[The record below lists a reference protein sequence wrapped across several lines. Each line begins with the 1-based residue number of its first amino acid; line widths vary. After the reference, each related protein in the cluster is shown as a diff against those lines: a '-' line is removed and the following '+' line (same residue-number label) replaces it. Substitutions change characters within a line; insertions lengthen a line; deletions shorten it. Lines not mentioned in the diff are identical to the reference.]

1 MKITKIL
8 VALSFLFAVSTA
20 QAGEMTVTGNMQ
32 ATYQSEVDR
41 TTGNPLGMDKEITF
55 SGSTELDNG
64 ISMSVMQD
72 FNDQGSFGDAKITFG
87 NVGGLVDIYVGTDG
101 SELDA
106 IDDITPS
113 AFEEANGSGSGT
125 YQDVGGLDTEM
136 GIGIKGSI
144 PILGTVSAQYVPKAD
159 GNGDANGGDDKESSA
174 DTSAS
179 VGSGVELV
187 VRNNMGDLPFVGSFL
202 DGNSLTLGYA
212 EEEVSTIANTTDRIE
227 ATAAITGSYGNFS
240 YGYQVESIQTG
251 ETAAQAASSTPSD
264 DSIEYRIDSIGLAYA
279 VNDALSIS
287 YNMMEQRQSAEAADS
302 SFKQETDAINIGY
315 TVGGITLGFQ
325 DASTDNA
332 GMVKD
337 TKDDTRTI
345 SVKAAF

>member
-20 QAGEMTVTGNMQ
+20 HAGEMTVTGSMQ

-41 TTGNPLGMDKEITF
+41 TTGNPLGMDREIKF
-55 SGSTELDNG
+55 AGSTELDNG
-64 ISMSVMQD
+64 MSMSVMQD
-72 FNDQGSFGDAKITFG
+72 FGDDGSFGDGKITFG

-106 IDDITPS
+106 IDDITPT

-125 YQDVGGLDTEM
+125 YVDVGGLAAEM
-136 GIGIKGSI
+136 GIGIKGSL
-144 PILGTVSAQYVPKAD
+144 PIIGTVSGQYVPKAD
-159 GNGDANGGDDKESSA
+159 GSESA
-174 DTSAS
+174 DKAAS
-179 VGSGVELV
+179 GDTNGSKGSGMEIVTKTAL
-187 VRNNMGDLPFVGSFL
+187 GDLPFVGGFL
-202 DGNSLTLGYA
+202 GGNTVTLGYA
-212 EEEVSTIANTTDRIE
+212 EEEMERVANTSDRFEI
-227 ATAAITGSYGNFS
+227 TAALTGSIGNLS
-240 YGYQVESIQTG
+240 YGYQVEHVDEGQ
-251 ETAAQAASSTPSD
+251 TAAATDAVF
-264 DSIEYRIDSIGLAYA
+264 YRVESIGLAYA

-287 YNMMEQRQSAEAADS
+287 YNTMEQQIHNVAADNS
-302 SFKQETDAINIGY
+302 PNQETDAINIGY
-315 TVGGITLGFQ
+315 TVGGLTLGFQ

-332 GMVKD
+332 NMVAD

>member
-20 QAGEMTVTGNMQ
+20 HAGEMTVTGSMQ

-64 ISMSVMQD
+64 IAMSVMQD
-72 FNDQGSFGDAKITFG
+72 FDDQGTFGDAKITFG
-87 NVGGLVDIYVGTDG
+87 NVMGLVDIYVGTDG

-106 IDDITPS
+106 IDDITPT
-113 AFEEANGSGSGT
+113 AFEEANGSGSGS
-125 YQDVGGLDTEM
+125 YQDVGGLATEM
-136 GIGIKGSI
+136 GIGIKGSL

-159 GNGDANGGDDKESSA
+159 GNGDANGGDDKESSG
-174 DTSAS
+174 DTDGAK
-179 VGSGVELV
+179 GTGMEV
-187 VRNNMGDLPFVGSFL
+187 VVKTALGDLPVVGSFL
-202 DGNSLTLGYA
+202 GGNTLTLGYA
-212 EEEVSTIANTTDRIE
+212 EEEMEQLANTTDRIE
-227 ATAAITGSYGNFS
+227 ATVALTGSIGNFS
-240 YGYQVESIQTG
+240 YGYQVEHIDAGQTL
-251 ETAAQAASSTPSD
+251 AATDAVFYNV
-264 DSIEYRIDSIGLAYA
+264 ESIGLAYA

-287 YNMMEQRQSAEAADS
+287 YNMMEQKQHNVAVDS
-302 SFKQETDAINIGY
+302 SFEQETDAINIGY
-315 TVGGITLGFQ
+315 TVGGLTLGFQ

-332 GMVKD
+332 AMVKD
-337 TKDDTRTI
+337 AKDDTRTI